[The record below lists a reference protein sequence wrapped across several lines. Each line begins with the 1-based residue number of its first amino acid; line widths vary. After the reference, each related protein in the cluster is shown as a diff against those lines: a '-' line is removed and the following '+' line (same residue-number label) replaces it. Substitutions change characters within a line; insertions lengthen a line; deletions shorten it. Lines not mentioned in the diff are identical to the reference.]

1 MAFQKTK
8 KNWKRGRELTL
19 FFKKK
24 VSLNIWPPD
33 YFVWICC
40 LCWISNQSNTMSPIQ
55 WYYHLSRVLSD
66 SANLFTKYY
75 ANFKYALIQNIL
87 ADDSR
92 IDIAVGNKDTSA
104 TLEIAIVV
112 KCCPGVG
119 LAGRIGPAGGL
130 AIVAVR
136 GPDPSDV
143 ISLDVIVVV
152 KLPAPLETSTQ
163 FSLIMLLSEFSCLA
177 PRLWYH
183 SQCLDSNS

>member
-1 MAFQKTK
+1 M
-8 KNWKRGRELTL
+8 
-19 FFKKK
+19 
-24 VSLNIWPPD
+24 
-33 YFVWICC
+33 
-40 LCWISNQSNTMSPIQ
+40 
-55 WYYHLSRVLSD
+55 LSD

-92 IDIAVGNKDTSA
+92 IDVAVGNKDTSA

-152 KLPAPLETSTQ
+152 KLPAPLETSTH

-177 PRLWYH
+177 PRL
-183 SQCLDSNS
+183 